1 MTDVERTEE
10 QPEVEGHVAPEGE
23 DRMSH
28 SPERLN
34 QGPERQ
40 PHGRTGHGRTGHP
53 NSEEEGSEVE
63 GHVFARGPERGAH
76 GPERLSS

>member
-10 QPEVEGHVAPEGE
+10 QPEVEGHVASEGE
-23 DRMSH
+23 ERM
-28 SPERLN
+28 N